1 MLEVTQLS
9 QPEFGLK
16 SGGQQSCYIGPLL
29 AGISLPDCEVR
40 GLFLFLAALGLSG
53 NTWDIFA
60 ATWRTF
66 RCGVGHLVPRA
77 GIKLRHPALGAWSL
91 TLWTSGEVPK
101 RVSRSLILWAM
112 RKGGHLVLSRCPS
125 CVSSGLPPSP
135 PHQASERGRRDVSP
149 FQGQQCS
156 CGGQAARLGL
166 QTLLRSADSC
176 TFPGTQSTPGF
187 WRGMSG
193 IPGLLSWHARS
204 RRFANC

>member
-101 RVSRSLILWAM
+101 RVSRSLIFVGHEEGGPPCPESLSLLCLLWTAP
-112 RKGGHLVLSRCPS
+112 L
-125 CVSSGLPPSP
+125 PSP
-135 PHQASERGRRDVSP
+135 PGLRAWPPGRESLPGPTMQLRRPGSP
-149 FQGQQCS
+149 S
-156 CGGQAARLGL
+156 
-166 QTLLRSADSC
+166 RSADTSSLC
-176 TFPGTQSTPGF
+176 
-187 WRGMSG
+187 
-193 IPGLLSWHARS
+193 
-204 RRFANC
+204 